1 MTLMSDGAPSGEGA
15 PSLSHASRARARL
28 AGLVRDLAGQI
39 DTSGGGVPA
48 APAVPLR
55 TVFSRFWPYAR
66 LHRGLIA
73 TALLFAVLS
82 PLVTTVTIGFFSVLV
97 DEVLVPRDLQ
107 AFWGVALAYLALG
120 AASALTEFG
129 RSVVGALAGERFVLA
144 MRKDVFAKLQELSL
158 AFFERRRLGDVIA
171 RLTGDIGAIERLV
184 VSGVFRAISYVLRIL
199 FFTVALFYF
208 QWLLALASLVVVPI
222 FWSLARSF
230 SRRIKG
236 ASREQ
241 RRRSGSVV
249 NTAYAASASAER
261 VLELMNERPAIHDDP
276 TARSVGSIC
285 GRLEFD
291 DVTFYYPGTER
302 PALEGVSFTAEP
314 GQVIAL
320 VGASGA
326 GKSSLVKLILRFYDP
341 QHGAVRLDGK
351 DLRAL
356 RLNSV
361 REQIAVLLQETLVFD
376 GTIREN
382 IAFGRPGATEE
393 DILRAAR
400 AADLHDFVST
410 LPDGYESAVGQ
421 RGRLLSG
428 GQRQRLA
435 IARAMVRDAPLL
447 VLDEPTVG
455 LDGEAIHRVLDPLR
469 RLMAERTTIVISHDL
484 LTTREAD
491 VIVVL
496 EHGRVV
502 ECGNHEKLIAAN
514 GTYARLWAARGAPVV
529 EVSSR

>member
-1 MTLMSDGAPSGEGA
+1 
-15 PSLSHASRARARL
+15 
-28 AGLVRDLAGQI
+28 
-39 DTSGGGVPA
+39 
-48 APAVPLR
+48 
-55 TVFSRFWPYAR
+55 
-66 LHRGLIA
+66 
-73 TALLFAVLS
+73 
-82 PLVTTVTIGFFSVLV
+82 
-97 DEVLVPRDLQ
+97 
-107 AFWGVALAYLALG
+107 
-120 AASALTEFG
+120 
-129 RSVVGALAGERFVLA
+129 
-144 MRKDVFAKLQELSL
+144 
-158 AFFERRRLGDVIA
+158 
-171 RLTGDIGAIERLV
+171 
-184 VSGVFRAISYVLRIL
+184 
-199 FFTVALFYF
+199 VALFYL

-230 SRRIKG
+230 SRRIKD

-241 RRRSGSVV
+241 RRRSGSVSAVIEESLANIALVQAYNRQQAEADHLEQQNLARFRARMAATRLQATFAPITSGLELLGTLIVAGLGTYLLARGALTIGELLAFGAFLSQLYSPVRRLGGLV
-249 NTAYAASASAER
+249 NTAYAAAASAER

-276 TARSVGSIC
+276 TARSVGSIS

-291 DVTFYYPGTER
+291 DVTFCYPGAER
-302 PALEGVSFTAEP
+302 PALEGVSFAAQP

-341 QHGAVRLDGK
+341 QRGAVRLDGK

-361 REQIAVLLQETLVFD
+361 RDQIAVLLQETLVFD

-410 LPDGYESAVGQ
+410 LPDGYESVVGQ

-455 LDGEAIHRVLDPLR
+455 LDGEAIQRVLDPLR
-469 RLMAERTTIVISHDL
+469 RLMSERTTIVISHDL

-502 ECGNHEKLIAAN
+502 ECGDHEKLIDAN
-514 GTYARLWAARGAPVV
+514 GTYARLWAARGVPAV